1 MSAEANVTIATPAAL
16 SHTVEGIA
24 RVVAI
29 DGERAWLEPEQT
41 SSCGSCASAAHCS
54 SSAPGIGTVA
64 SRIQARRF
72 PLDNNARLRVG
83 DRVVIGVEDRALIR
97 ASLVAYALPL
107 VFALLAGCLA
117 QSAWAS
123 DAMTLASMA
132 TGLGF
137 GLVAARLG
145 ALWLNARGDL
155 APRFLRHAGPN
166 ETCNT
171 H

>member
-1 MSAEANVTIATPAAL
+1 MTNATTTD
-16 SHTVEGIA
+16 HTVEGIV

-29 DGERAWLEPEQT
+29 DGGRAWLEPEQT

-72 PLDNNARLRVG
+72 PLDNDAQLHVG
-83 DRVVIGVEDRALIR
+83 ERVVIGVEDRALLR

-107 VFALLAGCLA
+107 LFALAAGCLA

-123 DAMTLASMA
+123 DAMTMASMA
-132 TGLGF
+132 AGLGF
-137 GLVAARLG
+137 GLAAARLG
-145 ALWLNARGDL
+145 ARWLHARGDL
-155 APRFLRHAGPN
+155 APRFLRRAGPH

>member
-1 MSAEANVTIATPAAL
+1 MSTATL
-16 SHTVEGIA
+16 NHTVEGIA
-24 RVVAI
+24 RVVSI
-29 DGERAWLEPEQT
+29 DGDQVWLEPEQT

-64 SRIQARRF
+64 SRIHARRF
-72 PLDNNARLRVG
+72 PLDNGSQLHVG

-107 VFALLAGCLA
+107 VFALAAGCLA
-117 QSAWAS
+117 QSAWGS
-123 DAMTLASMA
+123 DGMTMTAMAA
-132 TGLGF
+132 GLGF
-137 GLVAARLG
+137 GLIAARLG

-155 APRFLRHAGPN
+155 APRFLRRAGPH

>member
-1 MSAEANVTIATPAAL
+1 MTNATTTD
-16 SHTVEGIA
+16 HTVEGIA

-29 DGERAWLEPEQT
+29 DGGRAWLEPEQT
-41 SSCGSCASAAHCS
+41 SSCGSCASAAHCGS
-54 SSAPGIGTVA
+54 SGNSSAPGLGTVA

-72 PLDNNARLRVG
+72 PLDNSPRLHIG
-83 DRVVIGVEDRALIR
+83 ERVVIGVGDRALLR

-107 VFALLAGCLA
+107 LFSLTAGCLA

-123 DAMTLASMA
+123 DAMTMASMA
-132 TGLGF
+132 AGLGF
-137 GLVAARLG
+137 GLAAARLG
-145 ALWLNARGDL
+145 ALWLGARGDL
-155 APRFLRHAGPN
+155 APRFLRRAGPH

>member
-1 MSAEANVTIATPAAL
+1 MTHAITTATD
-16 SHTVEGIA
+16 HTVEGIA

-29 DGERAWLEPEQT
+29 DGDRAWLEPEQT
-41 SSCGSCASAAHCS
+41 SSCGSCASAAHCG

-72 PLDNNARLRVG
+72 PLDNGPRLHVG
-83 DRVVIGVEDRALIR
+83 ERVVIGVEDRVLIR

-107 VFALLAGCLA
+107 VFALTAGCLA

-123 DAMTLASMA
+123 DAMTMASMA
-132 TGLGF
+132 AGLGF
-137 GLVAARLG
+137 GLAAARLG
-145 ALWLNARGDL
+145 ARWLSARGDL
-155 APRFLRHAGPN
+155 APRFLRRAAPQ